1 MPPVSPLEIHLDAHL
16 EQGPISPF
24 LVLAFDVKLLEPSGA
39 KSNVS
44 FEIVVNS
51 PDDLARFG
59 SMLQRLS
66 LVLSQAINAKAN

>member
-1 MPPVSPLEIHLDAHL
+1 MPPFSPLEIHLDAHL

-24 LVLAFDVKLLEPSGA
+24 LVLSFAVKLLEASGV

-51 PDDLARFG
+51 PDELARLG
-59 SMLQRLS
+59 SLLQRLS
-66 LVLSQAINAKAN
+66 ISLSEAINAKAN